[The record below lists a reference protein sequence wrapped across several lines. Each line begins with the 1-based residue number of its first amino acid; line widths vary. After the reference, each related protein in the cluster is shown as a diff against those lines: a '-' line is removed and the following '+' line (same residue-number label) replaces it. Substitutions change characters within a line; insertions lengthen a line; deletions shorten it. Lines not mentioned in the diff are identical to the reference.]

1 MGDKKMQVGIYKIN
15 TNIFKGSSISD
26 SLEKISA
33 IIESKN
39 YLEQDI
45 KILPKS
51 CLYKIKIYYEK
62 HHTFPGWKDFLKPL
76 IENNQDILKE
86 KQSRV
91 ESFVVFFLPDKSE
104 NLYAV
109 VGGGGYFAIQEYID
123 EDFGLDIFSRLI
135 TKEDNIIKGTRERS
149 FVGSLY
155 GSTKFFRK
163 NYNLFENDNFGKIYQ
178 EFKADLDKDILIKR
192 FGFSVKE
199 IKKNSICVAKS
210 SFKIN
215 KSINFNDI
223 YKIIDGCEFV
233 YKNEESIPLNNVK
246 KITKRTG
253 SVLLPSLENKLN
265 KQLWERFQKGSDYS
279 IDFDL
284 CHKEYDKYLTASI
297 YKIKKDSSSK
307 NYFSGFEPEELT
319 DLDIIF
325 EQIANLKKVPDNF
338 ITFCDLISSLKIY
351 SYDENGDDLTS
362 GFLIDHIHGDVEF
375 NDNKYF
381 YIDKNWYLIK
391 EVFLERLDE
400 CCGSFINKKF
410 YEGLDKKWDYENNT
424 ENQYNQEYIGD
435 KNTIV
440 LDTITPENI
449 EPCDILKWDEEN
461 LYLCHVKAKFGNTM
475 RDLCSQIFISA
486 NRIAQDKN
494 SKKEYIEKIYDR
506 LVARS
511 SGIGVYSKKIAQ
523 QTSVY
528 SKDDFIKLFDKNLVF
543 ILCVL
548 DTASKER
555 NLKKEITKFN
565 SNIAKFSLQEL
576 VKEMKG
582 LDSDFKITQIFRK

>member
-1 MGDKKMQVGIYKIN
+1 MQVGIYKIN